1 MRVKSSL
8 GLRKGLWT
16 EEEDELLRKCVQ
28 RHGEGRWHLVPCRAG
43 LNRCRKS
50 CRMRWLNYLKP
61 NTKRGKFQEDEV
73 DMIIRLHNLLGNR
86 WSLIAGRIPGRT
98 ANDVKNFWNTHLA
111 KKTTSS
117 DEKPKEKPQK
127 IVKVTALKPR
137 ARTFSKSSAWLSGR
151 ATLITS
157 PGLRPDKIVIDNHVA
172 RSPETE
178 EPWWKGLLCD
188 EDEFDR
194 APSLMIPSGGDP
206 STNVTKEPSFV
217 APNQD
222 NRERWDDLSF
232 DVDLWQFLG
241 TAPQP
246 VA

>member
-1 MRVKSSL
+1 MKSSL
-8 GLRKGLWT
+8 GLRKGSWT

-28 RHGEGRWHLVPCRAG
+28 HHGEGRWHLVPCRAG

-98 ANDVKNFWNTHLA
+98 ANDVKNYWNTHLA
-111 KKTTSS
+111 KKTTSA

-127 IVKVTALKPR
+127 IVKVATLKPR
-137 ARTFSKSSAWLSGR
+137 ARTFTKSLAYLSGR

-157 PGLRPDKIVIDNHVA
+157 AALRPDNNVNNNHVS
-172 RSPETE
+172 RSPEDE
-178 EPWWKGLLCD
+178 EPWWKGLLGD
-188 EDEFDR
+188 VDEFDR
-194 APSLMIPSGGDP
+194 VPNLAIPSRGDP
-206 STNVTKEPSFV
+206 STNKTKEACV
-217 APNQD
+217 EAPNQD
-222 NRERWDDLSF
+222 NSERWDDLSF
-232 DVDLWQFLG
+232 DIDLWEFLG
-241 TAPQP
+241 TVPQP

>member
-1 MRVKSSL
+1 MKSSL
-8 GLRKGLWT
+8 GLRKGSWT

-28 RHGEGRWHLVPCRAG
+28 HHGEGRWHLVPCRAG

-98 ANDVKNFWNTHLA
+98 ANDVKNYWNTHLA
-111 KKTTSS
+111 KKTTSA

-127 IVKVTALKPR
+127 IVKVATLKPR
-137 ARTFSKSSAWLSGR
+137 ARTFTKSLAWLSGR
-151 ATLITS
+151 ATLITLAA
-157 PGLRPDKIVIDNHVA
+157 LRPDNNVTNNHVS
-172 RSPETE
+172 RSPEAE
-178 EPWWKGLLCD
+178 DPWWKGLLGD
-188 EDEFDR
+188 ADEFDR
-194 APSLMIPSGGDP
+194 APNLAIPSGGDP
-206 STNVTKEPSFV
+206 STNTTKEACIE
-217 APNQD
+217 APKQD
-222 NRERWDDLSF
+222 NSERWDDLSF
-232 DVDLWQFLG
+232 DIDLWQFLG
-241 TAPQP
+241 TVPQP